1 LLTRTDA
8 TAPKHKGIS
17 YLLVPMRQ
25 PGVEVRGITQPDGT
39 AEFCEVFFTDARC
52 PKDNVVGGVNNG
64 WQVANSTL
72 AFERGMSA
80 TTGYRRFEE
89 EYRLMLAAAI
99 ENGRICDHGTRQRLM
114 QFYSKIQIL
123 RFNGLRSLGA
133 TLSEKKDLGVIALG
147 VANKMFWSEM
157 HQRAMELALDIY
169 GAHSMLIDTGPASGT
184 WPGALRE
191 KRRAGYPASAMM
203 SSFFFSRSETIWGGT
218 SQIQRNIVG
227 ERVLGLP
234 KEPKPAGGEK

>member
-1 LLTRTDA
+1 M
-8 TAPKHKGIS
+8 H
-17 YLLVPMRQ
+17 Q
-25 PGVEVRGITQPDGT
+25 EGVEVRGIVQPDGT

-64 WQVANSTL
+64 WKVANSTL

-89 EYRLMLAAAI
+89 EYKLMVAAARERGVLDQPDI
-99 ENGRICDHGTRQRLM
+99 RQRLAG
-114 QFYSKIQIL
+114 YYTKVQIL
-123 RFNGLRSLGA
+123 RTNGLRSLST
-133 TLSEKKDLGVIALG
+133 TLMGKKDPSVAALG
-147 VANKMFWSEM
+147 ALNKMFWSEM
-157 HQRAMELALDIY
+157 HKAAMELALDIY
-169 GAHSMLIDTGPASGT
+169 GADSLLIDSGPESGS
-184 WPGALRE
+184 WPGALRD
-191 KRRAGYPASAMM
+191 KRRPGYPVSSMM

-234 KEPKPAGGEK
+234 KEPQNN